1 MTRKQRRAA
10 FIVTGI
16 AILALAVGL
25 VLYAMTD
32 SIVYFYSPSDIVE
45 RGVEPGQRIRLGGLV
60 EDGSLKK
67 LGDATVRFAVTDFAE
82 TIPVTYRGVLP
93 DLFRENQ
100 GVVAEGRLAA
110 DGGFVAD
117 KVLAKH
123 DEYYMPPEVS
133 DALKRTGNWQG
144 EGAAAP
150 HSQTYGQ
157 GSYP

>member
-32 SIVYFYSPSDIVE
+32 SIVYFYSPSDVVE

-60 EDGSLKK
+60 EDGSLEK

-82 TIPVTYRGVLP
+82 TISVTYRGVLP

-110 DGGFVAD
+110 DGSFVAD

-150 HSQTYGQ
+150 HSETYGQ